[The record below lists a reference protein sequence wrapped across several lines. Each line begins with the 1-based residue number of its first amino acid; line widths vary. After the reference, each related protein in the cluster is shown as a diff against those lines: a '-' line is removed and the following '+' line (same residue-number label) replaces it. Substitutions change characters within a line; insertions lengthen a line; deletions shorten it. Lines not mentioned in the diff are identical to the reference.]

1 MLEMLEKAAMNVLGA
16 AALTQKKGEE
26 LLAELKTRYHMSE
39 EEGRQFLDRLQELG
53 RNGRDRATEMA
64 ESEIKGTLAR
74 LGMVSRD
81 DFDMLE
87 RRVRVLEAAA
97 QQGEAK
103 EPGEEC

>member
-1 MLEMLEKAAMNVLGA
+1 MLELLEKAALNVLGA

-39 EEGRQFLDRLQELG
+39 EEGRQFLERLQEFG

-64 ESEIKGTLAR
+64 ESEIKGTLSR
-74 LGMVSRD
+74 LGMVSRE
-81 DFDMLE
+81 DFEKLE
-87 RRVRVLEAAA
+87 RRVQALEAAA
-97 QQGEAK
+97 QQKEAK